1 MVDAQHFTQ
10 LLIGMMNSENEIRSE
25 AEKQYE
31 TIALK
36 DKGPL
41 LFKHYL
47 TSSADVE
54 SRSLALVLLRRLLSN
69 SYEEFFTETQ
79 IQKDQFHNEFIVCI
93 NGETEPVLRKRLTDL
108 LAELARNSIDDKTG
122 KQTWTGIM
130 QFLDMCATSDNPTFR
145 EAGMSLIE
153 SVPNVFGS
161 DSFKYISG
169 IKTMFHSSLLY
180 GADSSVRTAAVRA
193 YVAFVCDNEENDAV
207 IRQLSDL
214 VPAVIKVCQHVVDT
228 EDDDDVPLQCLGDL
242 ASTLPKILAPH
253 MSDIFSLCAGTV
265 ANKEKD
271 ESYRHSGLEVM
282 VSICES
288 SNIMRKKG
296 AMYLPPLIQQCLQL
310 MTELDDELDEWLKMD
325 DAEDEL
331 EEETATIGETSLDRI
346 ACALGGKAVMN
357 HALQCVN
364 ELLNNENW
372 KCRHAGLCALSTIG
386 EGCKRQMEPLI
397 PDIVNN
403 FVLPKMADPHPRVRY
418 AVCNAI
424 GQMCT
429 DFQPTIQ
436 KKCHERI
443 VPVLLEAMADMSVPR
458 VAAHAAAAMVNFCE
472 DCPKSIISIYL
483 PSIMERLESVLS
495 QTFQQMM
502 TNGKKLVLEQIITTI
517 ASVADAAQDHFAKF
531 YGNLMPPLKYIFEN
545 AKDDNLKLLRGKT
558 IECISLIGMAVG
570 AELFETDADSVMQ
583 VLLSSG
589 VKFENNDDPQISYF
603 ISAWARICKI
613 LGKGFAKY
621 LDMIMPAVLS
631 AADFKPSVALVDG
644 KDTEDNEDWDYMP
657 IDENRSLG
665 VHTAGLEDKVTACE
679 MLCCFAR
686 ELKDSFA
693 AYVERVM
700 QLMLPLLSFLF
711 HDGVRSA
718 AAECLPCLLVC
729 AKGYGD
735 EYVRQMWSVILSNY
749 IIAIGK
755 ETDLEV
761 LCEMLNGIAQCVED
775 FGGNDAIVNDQ
786 DVENIFCVIYQ
797 QIENFDKRRA
807 EREKK
812 SKEEEHDEEDQ
823 ERLDEIIELETS
835 VLARVSDIIHYL
847 FLTKREAVIP
857 HFDKMAQIFAALLNP
872 RRPFHDR
879 QWGLCIFDDVIEFG
893 GELSM
898 HYQNIFFQPM
908 VTALADKYPEVRQ
921 AAAYGCGIMGLK
933 GGQNYAKHCAQM
945 LQPLINAIEKN
956 GSRSTEE
963 DTRATE
969 NAISAVAKILKY
981 NATEVNFNEVVPRF
995 VGWLP
1000 IWNDEE
1006 EVPYVFDFFCDLV
1019 ESQHDAVREDP
1030 SRVFHIILNAFSHG
1044 AFEDDSA
1051 EEMRLVKSRMKGI
1064 MAHIRANEQLFTQIV
1079 QSLQLN
1085 THQRTV
1091 LEQILA

>member
-31 TIALK
+31 KIALK
-36 DKGPL
+36 DRGPL
-41 LFKHYL
+41 LFNHYL
-47 TSSADVE
+47 NPSADVE
-54 SRSLALVLLRRLLSN
+54 SRSLSLVLLRRLLSL
-69 SYEEFFTETQ
+69 SYEEFFMETQ
-79 IQKDQFHNEFIVCI
+79 IQKDQFHTEFIRCMNV
-93 NGETEPVLRKRLTDL
+93 ETQPVLRKRLTDL
-108 LAELARNSIDDKTG
+108 LAELARNSIDDKSG
-122 KQTWTGIM
+122 KQTWAGVM
-130 QFLDMCATSDNPTFR
+130 QFLDMCATSDNAAFR

-161 DSFKYISG
+161 DSFKYIAG

-242 ASTLPKILAPH
+242 ASTIPKILAPH
-253 MSDIFSLCAGTV
+253 MSEIFTLCAGTV
-265 ANKEKD
+265 ANQEKD
-271 ESYRHSGLEVM
+271 DSYRHSGLEVM

-296 AMYLPPLIQQCLQL
+296 AVYLPALIQQCLQL
-310 MTELDDELDEWLKMD
+310 MTELDDDLQEWLDMD

-357 HALQCVN
+357 HALQCIN

-386 EGCKRQMEPLI
+386 EGCKRQMEPLM

-403 FVLPKMADPHPRVRY
+403 FVLPKLSDPHPRVRY

-443 VPVLLEAMADMSVPR
+443 VPTLLDAMNDLNTPR
-458 VAAHAAAAMVNFCE
+458 VSAHAAAAMVNFCE
-472 DCPKSIISIYL
+472 DCPKAIISIYL

-495 QTFQQMM
+495 QTFQQMLA
-502 TNGKKLVLEQIITTI
+502 NGKKLVLEQTITTI

-531 YGNLMPPLKYIFEN
+531 YTNLMPPLKYIFEN
-545 AKDDNLKLLRGKT
+545 AKEDNLKLLRGKT
-558 IECISLIGMAVG
+558 IECISLIGVAQLG
-570 AELFETDADSVMQ
+570 S
-583 VLLSSG
+583 
-589 VKFENNDDPQISYF
+589 QIREQRRPPN
-603 ISAWARICKI
+603 ID
-613 LGKGFAKY
+613 FAKY

-631 AADFKPSVALVDG
+631 AAEFNPPLAVVNGEDA
-644 KDTEDNEDWDYMP
+644 EDNDDWDYLP

-665 VHTAGLEDKVTACE
+665 IRTAGLEDKVTACE
-679 MLCCFAR
+679 MIVCFAR

-693 AYVERVM
+693 GYVERVM
-700 QLMLPLLSFLF
+700 GLMLPLLPYLF

-718 AAECLPCLLVC
+718 AAECLPCLMVC

-735 EYVRQMWSVILSNY
+735 EYLRQMWTVIFSNY
-749 IIAIGK
+749 KGAIEK

-761 LCEMLNGIAQCVED
+761 LCEQLNGIAQCLEE
-775 FGGNDAIVNDQ
+775 FGGNNAIVTGA
-786 DVENIFCVIYQ
+786 DVETIFAIIHEQ
-797 QIENFDKRRA
+797 LQHFDKRRS

-812 SKEEEHDEEDQ
+812 EKDEEQDEEDQ
-823 ERLDEIIELETS
+823 EKLDELVELETT
-835 VLARVSDIIHYL
+835 VLARMSDLIHYL
-847 FLTKREAVIP
+847 FMTKSEAVIP
-857 HFDKMAQIFAALLNP
+857 YFDQLVPKFAALLDP

-893 GELSM
+893 GESSLR
-898 HYQNIFFQPM
+898 YQNIFFQPM
-908 VTALADKYPEVRQ
+908 VNALADKYPEVRQ

-933 GGQNYAKHCAQM
+933 GSPSYAKHCAQF
-945 LQPLINAIEKN
+945 LQPLVSAIEKTN
-956 GSRSTEE
+956 ARSTEE

-981 NATEVNFNEVVPRF
+981 NSSEINVNDVVPRF
-995 VGWLP
+995 IGWLP

-1006 EVPYVFDFFCDLV
+1006 EVPYVFDYFCDLV
-1019 ESQHDAVREDP
+1019 ESQHDALRDDP
-1030 SRVFHIILNAFSHG
+1030 SRVFQIILNAFSHG
-1044 AFEDDSA
+1044 AFEDESG
-1051 EEMRLVKSRMKGI
+1051 EEMRMVKTRMKGI
-1064 MAHIRANEQLFTQIV
+1064 MEHIRANEQLFTQIV

-1085 THQRTV
+1085 SHQRSV